1 MLLEIL
7 FIAHITTAD
16 SYDEKLLIRPLRDET
31 VLTQFSF
38 SFDEISKS
46 GSSHSRK
53 YPRVFSEITSK
64 LGVTELDLRLTRGW
78 TDSVPLEGA
87 APNGAYL
94 MATFDNE
101 NNVDGKW
108 KTLIGQ
114 LAGLFCISLNQL
126 DLKNS
131 FTPEWLL
138 PMYQPIGAQEK
149 SRRRVGFLPREVA
162 CTENLVPWRKLL
174 PTGDSHGL
182 GAFLTNPHHQLKKSS
197 YWSISVRF
205 NSQSESTSSLV
216 LEHSMI
222 VDVRNRNTLDILTN
236 FNSTDNEPKITI
248 NARVLFGVT
257 EAVPSKLVTSKI
269 NLLICD
275 SENLKIQFPKNVP
288 FQKNHDFNRDQ
299 FGRNCQNYNF
309 KSETDKKIFFAFVT
323 HFPQNPNGPLIES
336 ISSVR
341 LLGGAGLDGK
351 SKIISKILNT
361 FDAEKEIISLEMIP
375 WWINP
380 KIGTIQF
387 SNCYPINKL
396 YTPAQDKIRKTGS
409 LLIHLKLEPLSTCF
423 INYNYETRWPKW
435 TEYPADSNAGRYLP
449 SQLIFFDSDG
459 LSNENGGLSRLS
471 FSNPLLVYIPIPD
484 FSMPYNVLCL
494 VSTVIAMCIGAI
506 HNLTTSQLVDS
517 SVAKPDTNL
526 GKALQFIKSI
536 LIAIKTKFTKP
547 KVDEPEVQPEIQPK
561 VQPEVQPEVEDD
573 ANEAIRQRINSS
585 KAE

>member
-1 MLLEIL
+1 MRLTILLL
-7 FIAHITTAD
+7 AHIITAD
-16 SYDEKLLIRPLRDET
+16 SYDEKLVIRPLRDET
-31 VLTQFSF
+31 VLSQFSF
-38 SFDEISKS
+38 SFVDQS
-46 GSSHSRK
+46 GTSHHSRK

-101 NNVDGKW
+101 NNIDEKW

-131 FTPEWLL
+131 FTPQWLL
-138 PMYQPIGAQEK
+138 PMYKPIEAQEK
-149 SRRRVGFLPREVA
+149 SRRRIGFLPREVA

-174 PTGDSHGL
+174 PTGDKHGL
-182 GAFLTNPHHQLKKSS
+182 GALLTNPHHQLKKSS
-197 YWSISVRF
+197 YWSISARF
-205 NSQSESTSSLV
+205 NSQSESGSSLV

-222 VDVRNRNTLDILTN
+222 VDVRNRNTLDILTS
-236 FNSTDNEPKITI
+236 FNSTDSEPKITI
-248 NARVLFGVT
+248 NSRVLFGVT
-257 EAVPSKLVTSKI
+257 EAIPSKLVTSKI
-269 NLLICD
+269 NLLVCD
-275 SENLKIQFPKNVP
+275 SENIKIQFPKNIP
-288 FQKNHDFNRDQ
+288 FEKNNNFNRDQ
-299 FGRNCQNYNF
+299 FGRNCQNYIF
-309 KSETDKKIFFAFVT
+309 KSDTDKKIFFAFVT
-323 HFPQNPNGPLIES
+323 QFPQNPNGPLIES

-361 FDAEKEIISLEMIP
+361 FDTEKEIISLEMIP

-387 SNCYPINKL
+387 SNCYPVNKL
-396 YTPAQDKIRKTGS
+396 YTPAQDKIRKAGS

-423 INYNYETRWPKW
+423 ISYDYETRWPKW

-459 LSNENGGLSRLS
+459 LTNENEALSRLS

-526 GKALQFIKSI
+526 GKALAFIKSI
-536 LIAIKTKFTKP
+536 LIAIKTKLTKP
-547 KVDEPEVQPEIQPK
+547 KSDEPEVQPEVQSK
-561 VQPEVQPEVEDD
+561 LQPEVQPEVEDE
-573 ANEAIRQRINSS
+573 ANNDIRQRLNSS